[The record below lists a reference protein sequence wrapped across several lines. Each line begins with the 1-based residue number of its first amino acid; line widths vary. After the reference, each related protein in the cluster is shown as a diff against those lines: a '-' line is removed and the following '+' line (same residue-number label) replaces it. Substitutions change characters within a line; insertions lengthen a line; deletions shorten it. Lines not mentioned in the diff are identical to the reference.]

1 MTGATGSLAFRGP
14 GIEDSM
20 RGVTT
25 NPSPS
30 QAAGGESWSSRQALS
45 VNLFSNSLIPLTK
58 FPEPFCSLIL
68 RKAHNRIMPQSS
80 RQLDPAQ
87 PRTACAAKH
96 WSTMPPSLPSPF
108 PVRKIPHPPGS
119 VPYLRLFAPSP
130 HRFVANKPLTDQK
143 KYPTPPFW
151 EICCFSQEACIFSP
165 GRLFLF
171 FASGWSWVS
180 PLHDALLLTYDG

>member
-1 MTGATGSLAFRGP
+1 MTGAPGSLAFRGP

-20 RGVTT
+20 QGVTT

-80 RQLDPAQ
+80 CQLDLAQ

-108 PVRKIPHPPGS
+108 PVRKIP
-119 VPYLRLFAPSP
+119 
-130 HRFVANKPLTDQK
+130 
-143 KYPTPPFW
+143 PFG
-151 EICCFSQEACIFSP
+151 EICCFSQKACIFSP
-165 GRLFLF
+165 GRIFLF

-180 PLHDALLLTYDG
+180 PRHDALLLTYDG

>member
-108 PVRKIPHPPGS
+108 PVRKIPHPP
-119 VPYLRLFAPSP
+119 PALCHIFAFSP
-130 HRFVANKPLTDQK
+130 HHPIASLQTNHLPIRK
-143 KYPTPPFW
+143 KYPPPFGKFAVFHKKPAYFRSVVFH
-151 EICCFSQEACIFSP
+151 FSSPSP
-165 GRLFLF
+165 GPDSAR
-171 FASGWSWVS
+171 STMPYS
-180 PLHDALLLTYDG
+180 

>member
-108 PVRKIPHPPGS
+108 PVRKIPLFGRFAVFLKKLAYFRPVDFSFSSPPVGPGS
-119 VPYLRLFAPSP
+119 ARSTMPYS
-130 HRFVANKPLTDQK
+130 
-143 KYPTPPFW
+143 
-151 EICCFSQEACIFSP
+151 
-165 GRLFLF
+165 
-171 FASGWSWVS
+171 
-180 PLHDALLLTYDG
+180 